1 MWGFQGK
8 SSMEKIPKTVLNVKV
23 LPKSSRDEVI
33 GMEEGICR
41 VKIKAPPVDG
51 KANKALIKVL
61 ADKFNLPKKKI
72 EIISGW
78 TSRFK
83 RVRIHGLRSK
93 DVVSLIS
100 RKSL

>member
-1 MWGFQGK
+1 
-8 SSMEKIPKTVLNVKV
+8 MEKIPKTVLNVKV